1 MGFAIVFVLKYKQY
15 LHVFFTDDLVDDQY
29 KKNFPSL
36 KGNFL
41 LVFDMCVS
49 TVFLKTSLF
58 FLVRT
63 PSLSRNLF
71 HTAVVI
77 QRYPFVLLLC
87 VRWFSIRGLRFD
99 TSDRP
104 YCWCCVIHHLSDSS
118 SASYSL
124 FIPTSPKSGR
134 TPSAR
139 PCNYIAQ
146 DFHSLPVGPDPSPL
160 VYSFHTLVMEVSTPV
175 SPLVVIP
182 SPVL

>member
-29 KKNFPSL
+29 KNNFPSL

-87 VRWFSIRGLRFD
+87 VR
-99 TSDRP
+99 
-104 YCWCCVIHHLSDSS
+104 
-118 SASYSL
+118 
-124 FIPTSPKSGR
+124 
-134 TPSAR
+134 
-139 PCNYIAQ
+139 
-146 DFHSLPVGPDPSPL
+146 
-160 VYSFHTLVMEVSTPV
+160 
-175 SPLVVIP
+175 
-182 SPVL
+182 